1 MKRKKHNK
9 KRNTAFLYET
19 LINEMTKAVVSNE
32 KEKINKI
39 TNIMKKYFNDD
50 SVLKEEVDLY
60 NVLLETKD
68 LDQTTAS
75 RLLDETKRVYFSLN
89 KQDIFDQQTEAIK
102 DINKDL
108 SKNVFSNFIP
118 NYKNLATI
126 SQIFSMKTNVKQRVL
141 LEKKIIEDMTS
152 IDKLNENVLQPIDN
166 IVYKTF
172 VSKFNEKYSGSL
184 ISEQKE
190 LLNKYI
196 VSFVDNGI
204 DLKLFMNEEINRL
217 KNELNNSFTNENIS
231 SDVEMIEKT
240 KNVLNLLESFKEKQ
254 IDDKMLMKVLKIQD
268 LVKEIQADASR
279 S

>member
-39 TNIMKKYFNDD
+39 TNIMKKYFNDN

-268 LVKEIQADASR
+268 LVKEIQSDASR

>member
-19 LINEMTKAVVSNE
+19 LINEVTKAVVSGE
-32 KEKINKI
+32 KDKINKI
-39 TNIMKKYFNDD
+39 TNIITKYFNDD

-60 NVLLETKD
+60 GILLDTKS
-68 LDQTTAS
+68 LDKQTAS
-75 RLLDETKRVYFSLN
+75 KLLDETKRVYFSLN
-89 KQDIFDQQTEAIK
+89 QQEIFDKQTEAIK
-102 DINKDL
+102 DINKNL

-118 NYKNLATI
+118 NYKDLATI
-126 SQIFSMKTNVKQRVL
+126 SQIFSKKTNVKQRVL
-141 LEKKIIEDMTS
+141 LEKKIIDEMTS
-152 IDKLNENVLQPIDN
+152 TNQINENTMQPIDN

-172 VSKFNEKYSGSL
+172 VNKFNDKYSDSL

-204 DLKLFMNEEINRL
+204 DLKIFMNEEITRL
-217 KNELNNSFTNENIS
+217 KNELNSSFTNNNIS
-231 SDVEMIEKT
+231 DDVEMVKNT

-254 IDDKMLMKVLKIQD
+254 IDDNMLMRILKIQD
-268 LVKEIQADASR
+268 LVKEIQSDAS
-279 S
+279 SS

>member
-1 MKRKKHNK
+1 
-9 KRNTAFLYET
+9 
-19 LINEMTKAVVSNE
+19 
-32 KEKINKI
+32 
-39 TNIMKKYFNDD
+39 
-50 SVLKEEVDLY
+50 
-60 NVLLETKD
+60 
-68 LDQTTAS
+68 
-75 RLLDETKRVYFSLN
+75 
-89 KQDIFDQQTEAIK
+89 
-102 DINKDL
+102 
-108 SKNVFSNFIP
+108 
-118 NYKNLATI
+118 
-126 SQIFSMKTNVKQRVL
+126 
-141 LEKKIIEDMTS
+141 MTS

-268 LVKEIQADASR
+268 LVKEIQFDASR